1 MPEPTDRELLV
12 RAQSGE
18 TAAYGEV
25 VRRYQQSVFNVCYR
39 MLGERRSAE
48 DQAQECFIRAY
59 QRLHT
64 YDLDR
69 PFGPWIRRV
78 AANLC
83 LNHLQRRR
91 PVQVPL
97 LDEHDRPAGVGG
109 PGPERQLERREQAQR
124 VRRAVAELPPHY
136 RAVIELRHYQ
146 EMSYAEISEAL
157 ELPLSD
163 VKSHLY
169 RARRK
174 LAETLGDDE

>member
-12 RAQSGE
+12 RARRGE
-18 TAAYGEV
+18 TQAYGEI
-25 VRRYQQSVFNVCYR
+25 VRRYQRSVFNVCYR
-39 MLGERRSAE
+39 MLAERYAAE

-59 QRLHT
+59 QRLAT

-69 PFGPWIRRV
+69 PFGPWIRTV

-97 LDEHDRPAGVGG
+97 LDEHDQPAAGG
-109 PGPERQLERREQAQR
+109 RPGPEQQVERRETAQQ
-124 VRRAVAELPPHY
+124 VRRAIADLPPHY

-146 EMSYAEISEAL
+146 ELSYAEISEAL
-157 ELPLSD
+157 DLPLSD

-169 RARRK
+169 RARRS
-174 LAETLGDDE
+174 LVEILGDDE

>member
-1 MPEPTDRELLV
+1 MQEPTDRELLI
-12 RAQSGE
+12 RARGGE
-18 TAAYGEV
+18 AEAYGEI
-25 VRRYQQSVFNVCYR
+25 VRRYQRSVFNVCYR
-39 MLGERRSAE
+39 MLGERHGAE

-59 QRLHT
+59 LRLDS

-69 PFGPWIRRV
+69 PFGPWIHTV

-97 LDEHDRPAGVGG
+97 LEEHDRPAEGG
-109 PGPERQLERREQAQR
+109 RPGPEQQLERREQAER
-124 VRRAVAELPPHY
+124 VRRAIAGLPAHY

-157 ELPLSD
+157 DLPLSD
-163 VKSHLY
+163 VRSHLY
-169 RARRK
+169 RARRSLEQA
-174 LAETLGDDE
+174 LAEHD